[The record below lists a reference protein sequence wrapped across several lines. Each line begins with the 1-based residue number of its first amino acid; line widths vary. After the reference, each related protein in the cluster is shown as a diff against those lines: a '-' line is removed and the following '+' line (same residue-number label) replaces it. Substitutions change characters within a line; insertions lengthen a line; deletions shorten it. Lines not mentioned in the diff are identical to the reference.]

1 MRVFVIALA
10 VFLAL
15 LQYRLWVSDQGVR
28 EVRRLQQALQL
39 QEGENQAQAERNRQL
54 SAEVNDLKQG
64 MSALEE
70 RARSEL
76 GMIGNGETFFQV
88 VSPSTP
94 APPARL
100 GPRTAR
106 AQGRRRDLPTD
117 VGPSCP
123 PRDGES
129 DSAQPTSRRSASNT
143 HPSRAVA

>member
-1 MRVFVIALA
+1 MRVFVFALA
-10 VFLAL
+10 AILAL

-28 EVRRLQQALQL
+28 EVSRLQQALKV
-39 QEGENQAQAERNRQL
+39 QETENHTQAEHNRQL

-94 APPARL
+94 APTAPAGAL
-100 GPRTAR
+100 TAR
-106 AQGRRRDLPTD
+106 TQ
-117 VGPSCP
+117 
-123 PRDGES
+123 
-129 DSAQPTSRRSASNT
+129 
-143 HPSRAVA
+143 